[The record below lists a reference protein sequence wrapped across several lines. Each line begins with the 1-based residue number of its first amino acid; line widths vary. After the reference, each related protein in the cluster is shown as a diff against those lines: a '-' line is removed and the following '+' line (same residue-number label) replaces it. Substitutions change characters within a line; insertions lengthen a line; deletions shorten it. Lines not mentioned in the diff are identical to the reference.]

1 MDDELEDKIFY
12 QTFMT
17 HMKILSKF
25 AVGFTSINS
34 PFVYTWRLCRLY
46 ILRTEVL
53 FCGVLLLCL
62 LFYLQAVDTWSRSIF
77 NRIQTTLTGGR
88 PKSQRL
94 EASSNDNDDQEVGSG
109 GHIFWQQL
117 KSQSSAFALLGRRA
131 RMEDR

>member
-46 ILRTEVL
+46 ILRTEVF
-53 FCGVLLLCL
+53 FCGILLLCL
-62 LFYLQAVDTWSRSIF
+62 LFYLQAVDTWSRGIF
-77 NRIQTTLTGGR
+77 SRIQATLTGGR
-88 PKSQRL
+88 PKSQRIQ
-94 EASSNDNDDQEVGSG
+94 ESIVDDEQEEGNGRHVY
-109 GHIFWQQL
+109 WQQL
-117 KSQSSAFALLGRRA
+117 RSQSSAFALLGRRA